1 MQKIIISLISAAVII
16 WNELRDKTTE
26 ENHKNRKHGKRG

>member
-1 MQKIIISLISAAVII
+1 MQKIIISLISTAVII
-16 WNELRDKTTE
+16 WNELRDKTTG